1 MIKQNIYYIIYY
13 IIILTRRITL
23 IMGISSRILNVKT
36 MFLGTLKIYSD
47 FQIETLI
54 FRSQHLPMI
63 CTYLLT
69 SGGELLVL

>member
-1 MIKQNIYYIIYY
+1 
-13 IIILTRRITL
+13 
-23 IMGISSRILNVKT
+23 MGISSRILNVKT